1 MISIVIPTYNER
13 ENIILLIKK
22 INESLVNFNNK
33 YEIIIVDDNSPDKTS
48 QEIAKVY
55 KRKPNLRLFTRKNT
69 KGLASA
75 ILYGIQ
81 KSKGDVIVGMD
92 ADFNHPPHAI
102 KKLINELKHHDLVIA
117 SRFIKG
123 GGMQDKAR
131 GVFTYIFNLFLKY
144 IIGFPIIDNMS
155 GFYVIKKDILF
166 KLPIKQIYSGYGEYH
181 LRLVYLAKKQSLKI
195 KEIPVFYPKRKHGKS
210 KSNLL
215 KMFFRYLFVAFK
227 LKLTDGKI

>member
-1 MISIVIPTYNER
+1 
-13 ENIILLIKK
+13 
-22 INESLVNFNNK
+22 
-33 YEIIIVDDNSPDKTS
+33 
-48 QEIAKVY
+48 
-55 KRKPNLRLFTRKNT
+55 
-69 KGLASA
+69 
-75 ILYGIQ
+75 
-81 KSKGDVIVGMD
+81 MD